1 VPPPKSATSELVDV
15 VNLVTQV
22 LWADMRRSRGA
33 IEPSQWVTLRHIARA
48 PCTMSEL
55 ARHKAVSL
63 PTMSKSVEMLV
74 RRGWVERVADDADR
88 RRTQVQ
94 LTPAGRRVLAGAR
107 RRVEEL
113 LEARLASLTSAERE
127 QVGAS
132 LRRVRVALGAED
144 QALQTRGGRP
154 AARPGS
160 TARNLLQSP

>member
-1 VPPPKSATSELVDV
+1 MPPPKSATSELVDV

-33 IEPSQWVTLRHIARA
+33 IEPSQWITLRHIARG

-55 ARHKAVSL
+55 ARYKAVSL
-63 PTMSKSVEMLV
+63 PTMSKSVEMLS

-94 LTPAGRRVLAGAR
+94 LTSAGRRVLAGSR

-113 LEARLASLTSAERE
+113 LEDRLASLTAEERD
-127 QVGAS
+127 QLGAS
-132 LRRVRVALGAED
+132 LQRVRVALGAGD
-144 QALQTRGGRP
+144 QAPQTRGGRP

-160 TARNLLQSP
+160 TARTSLRSP